1 MKYIQFENGVFEDF
15 TNIIE
20 KDNETSKKLMASIKN
35 VSDSFFNN
43 ENLELN
49 IDNSKIYK
57 EKFSNNDELVYQISD
72 NILKIIS
79 CKCTMMINEK

>member
-20 KDNETSKKLMASIKN
+20 KDDETSKKLMASIKIITN
-35 VSDSFFNN
+35 SFFNSD
-43 ENLELN
+43 NLELT

-57 EKFSNNDELVYQISD
+57 EKFSGDDELVYQISD
-72 NILKIIS
+72 NIIKIIS
-79 CKCTMMINEK
+79 CKGHYDDK